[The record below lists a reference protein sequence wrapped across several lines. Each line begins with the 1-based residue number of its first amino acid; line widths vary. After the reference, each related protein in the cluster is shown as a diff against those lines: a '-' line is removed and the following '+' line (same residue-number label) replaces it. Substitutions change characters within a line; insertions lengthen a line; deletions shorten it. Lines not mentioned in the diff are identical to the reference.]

1 MRLRKASISV
11 ILVLS
16 LLVLIGLVG
25 CSKNVIIHPIEDR
38 DIVDMRAGTTY
49 TSEKDG
55 WFVSD
60 YYVDK
65 VMEAKVD

>member
-1 MRLRKASISV
+1 M

-25 CSKNVIIHPIEDR
+25 CSKNIIIHPIENR
-38 DIVDMRAGTTY
+38 DIVDMREGATY

-65 VMEAKVD
+65 VMDAKVE